1 MLVGNVEDQISKL
14 KNKNLT
20 KKRQRNE
27 DIWARNKR
35 KNFINKRSHTL
46 IQRENRFMQSQLK
59 QQKAVKMLENLTV
72 LSV

>member
-35 KNFINKRSHTL
+35 KNLINKRSHTL